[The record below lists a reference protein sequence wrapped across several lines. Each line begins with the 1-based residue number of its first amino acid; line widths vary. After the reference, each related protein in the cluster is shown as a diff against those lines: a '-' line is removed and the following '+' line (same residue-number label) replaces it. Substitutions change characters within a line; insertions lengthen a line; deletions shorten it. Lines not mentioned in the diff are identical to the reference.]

1 MLKGKNIILGISG
14 GIAAYKAATLVRI
27 LIKSGANVKVVA
39 TRNALE
45 FITKVTLETLSK
57 NKLYSDVFDNTN
69 DYATEH
75 ISLTDWAD
83 LMIVAPATANI
94 IGKFAN
100 GIADDA
106 LSTTFLAFNK
116 QVYLAPSMNTKMYE
130 HYSVRKNIEYLASK
144 GVRMVEPANGF
155 LACGYEG
162 KGRMEEP
169 ENIVNFIVED
179 LKRSNKFAGKKVL
192 VTAGPTVEAID
203 PVRYISNHSTGKMG
217 YAIAD
222 VFVKQG
228 ALVTLVSGPTAIN
241 IPLGLDSFK
250 NTVSAE
256 NMFNVVMN
264 DVATYDIIVM
274 SAAVADY
281 TPKKVVDT
289 KIKKEDSSFEIEL
302 IKTKDILGE
311 LGRIKNTNQILV
323 GFALET
329 DNEIPNAIAK
339 LEKKNLDCIVLN
351 TLKDSGAG
359 FGFDTNKI
367 AIVDK
372 NKKVYNFE
380 LKDKKSVALDIVE
393 FVSTLIN

>member
-116 QVYLAPSMNTKMYE
+116 QVYLA
-130 HYSVRKNIEYLASK
+130 
-144 GVRMVEPANGF
+144 RMVEPANGF